1 LQNLRNHRSF
11 IQDLTLTQYTRVIE
25 LHVRTVA
32 AIMMW
37 SVVALLILNKF
48 LLKSGW
54 IWLISIA
61 LIIMAVIAY
70 FIPRL
75 RK

>member
-1 LQNLRNHRSF
+1 MHG
-11 IQDLTLTQYTRVIE
+11 
-25 LHVRTVA
+25 RTVA

-37 SVVALLILNKF
+37 LVVALLILNRF

-54 IWLISIA
+54 IWVISIT
-61 LIIMAVIAY
+61 LILMAVILY

>member
-1 LQNLRNHRSF
+1 
-11 IQDLTLTQYTRVIE
+11 

-37 SVVALLILNKF
+37 FVVVLLILNRF

-54 IWLISIA
+54 IWLISVA
-61 LIIMAVIAY
+61 LTIMAVIVY

>member
-1 LQNLRNHRSF
+1 MLVQG
-11 IQDLTLTQYTRVIE
+11 VVE

-37 SVVALLILNKF
+37 FVVALLILNRF
-48 LLKSGW
+48 LLGSRW
-54 IWLISIA
+54 VWLISIA
-61 LIIMAVIAY
+61 LVIMAVIVY

>member
-1 LQNLRNHRSF
+1 MWVVGLE
-11 IQDLTLTQYTRVIE
+11 I
-25 LHVRTVA
+25 RTVA
-32 AIMMW
+32 TILMLF
-37 SVVALLILNKF
+37 VVALLILNRF
-48 LLKSGW
+48 LMSGW

-61 LIIMAVIAY
+61 IMIIAVIVY

>member
-1 LQNLRNHRSF
+1 
-11 IQDLTLTQYTRVIE
+11 

-37 SVVALLILNKF
+37 FVVVLLILNRF

-54 IWLISIA
+54 ILLISVA
-61 LIIMAVIAY
+61 LTIMAVIVY